1 MVVSPDPA
9 NSAPRDADG
18 PREDRRGKGA
28 DWRNPWPVV
37 GVRQDEPEPSAG
49 VDALRA
55 EGYRSVFDV
64 EPIESDRD
72 IYQDHLNNT
81 GAIRM
86 FNELRIAYV
95 AKNMAPRWPK
105 HIRNEGLT
113 VAMRELRALYESE
126 GWMHERYV
134 GGVRIA
140 HRRGKA
146 GLVEQRLVEATTARP
161 LARAWCVQL
170 LVASQGVIDWPD
182 FYWEMVAEIDGPAVE
197 LDGAHAPWG
206 PPG

>member
-1 MVVSPDPA
+1 VSTESDADP
-9 NSAPRDADG
+9 SAGDG

-37 GVRQDEPEPSAG
+37 GVRQADPEPSAG

-64 EPIESDRD
+64 EPIETDRD
-72 IYQDHLNNT
+72 TYQEHLNNT
-81 GAIRM
+81 AAIRM

-105 HIRNEGLT
+105 HIRKEGLT
-113 VAMRELRALYESE
+113 VAVRELRALYESE

-146 GLVEQRLVEATTARP
+146 GLIEQRLVEATTARP
-161 LARAWCVQL
+161 LARAWIVQL
-170 LVASQGVIDWPD
+170 LVASEGVVHWPD
-182 FYWEMVAEIDGPAVE
+182 WYWDMVAAIDGPATE
-197 LDGAHAPWG
+197 LDGTHAPWG